1 MANPLFKHLLV
12 TGMLCA
18 GTTLLFTGCIDDSYD
33 LNKVDLTMKLNTE
46 GLGVKLGNTDLIALA
61 DIIDEDETVKTEANG
76 LYYLVKDGTSNFNV
90 KVDNMTTSFNDT
102 KLDMDAPVL
111 EYKDVYE
118 QLRDKGFPVTHGST
132 LPIPVG
138 FEMHGSAEGNQKIDF
153 SITDVNDVKQV
164 KTIDLQRSKVALTLT
179 EANHPA
185 TLNLGVTH
193 LKNIRLY
200 LPKFL
205 GVTDVA
211 PGWELKE
218 GNVLVYTKNGG
229 TYNYNRNNPEIC
241 SVYLNKVALDQT
253 KNQGL
258 VNEKKEIELTP
269 AELNIRMTAEQ
280 VFFENRAGREL
291 SMNVG
296 DQASVR
302 LDIKVPNNVLN
313 INQVTGI
320 FNPAINPDNERIDVS
335 NDLPDFL
342 QDKDVRIVAT
352 NPTIR
357 FHANMSTLPVGID
370 MRGTLTAVKENG
382 AFENG
387 ATTKVVKLDK
397 GVMEMGRDNYVY
409 YCNQGNTPYDPEGAK
424 AGAATVKN
432 TANIGDLITEL
443 PDYLEVNLRDNQIN
457 VKNEYYTVQLGR
469 DYHVDADYSV
479 FVPFEFDRGLKVVY
493 NDSTESM
500 HSDLKDLSATG
511 TLEVMADAYNTIP
524 LELLVGLK
532 AVDVDGNELPVE
544 FNTAEAHVVPGDGST
559 YTMNGEVKQRSG
571 SEVMTPIKITAKLD
585 DKDLLSRI
593 DKLCFNIHA
602 DATGSNKLVST
613 QYLKLNNIKIK
624 LHAGVIADFN

>member
-33 LNKVDLTMKLNTE
+33 LDKVDLTMKLNTD

-61 DIIDEDETVKTEANG
+61 DILDEDETVKTEANG

-102 KLDMDAPVL
+102 KLDMNTPVL
-111 EYKDVYE
+111 QYNDVYE
-118 QLRDKGFPVTHGST
+118 QLRDAGIPVTHGST
-132 LPIPVG
+132 LPIPAN
-138 FEMHGSAEGNQKIDF
+138 FEMHGSAEGDQEVDF
-153 SITDVNDVKQV
+153 KITDVSDVKQV
-164 KTIDLQRSKVALTLT
+164 KTIDLQKSKVALTLT
-179 EANHPA
+179 EANQPA
-185 TLNLGVTH
+185 SLNLGVTR
-193 LKNIRLY
+193 LKNVRLY

-218 GNVLVYTKNGG
+218 GNVLVYTLNGG

-253 KNQGL
+253 ENKGKVENGG
-258 VNEKKEIELTP
+258 IELTP
-269 AELNIRMTAEQ
+269 NELNVRMTAEQ

-302 LDIKVPNNVLN
+302 LDIKVPNNKLN
-313 INQVTGI
+313 ISQVTGI

-342 QDKDVRIVAT
+342 QDKEVRIVAT

-424 AGAATVKN
+424 ADAATVKN

-443 PDYLEVNLRDNQIN
+443 PDYLEVDLKNNQIN

-532 AVDVDGNELPVE
+532 AVDVDGNEVPVE
-544 FNTAEAHVVPGDGST
+544 FNTAEAHVAPGDGST

>member
-33 LNKVDLTMKLNTE
+33 LDKVDLTMKLNTD

-61 DIIDEDETVKTEANG
+61 DILDEDETVKTEANG

-111 EYKDVYE
+111 QYNDVYE
-118 QLRDKGFPVTHGST
+118 QLRDAGIPVTEGST
-132 LPIPVG
+132 LPIPAD
-138 FEMHGSAEGNQKIDF
+138 FEMHGSAKGNQKIDF

-185 TLNLGVTH
+185 TLNLGVTR

-218 GNVLVYTKNGG
+218 GNVLVYNNGG

-253 KNQGL
+253 EHNGKVENGS
-258 VNEKKEIELTP
+258 IELTP

-280 VFFENRAGREL
+280 VYFENRAGREL

-320 FNPAINPDNERIDVS
+320 FNPVINPDNERIDVS
-335 NDLPDFL
+335 SDLPDFL
-342 QDKDVRIVAT
+342 QDKEVRIVAT

-443 PDYLEVNLRDNQIN
+443 PDYLEVDLKNNQIN

-544 FNTAEAHVVPGDGST
+544 FNTAEAHVAPGDGST

-585 DKDLLSRI
+585 DKDLLCRI

>member
-33 LNKVDLTMKLNTE
+33 LDKVDLTMKLNTD

-61 DIIDEDETVKTEANG
+61 DILDEDETVKTEANG

-90 KVDNMTTSFNDT
+90 KVDNMTTCFNDT
-102 KLDMDAPVL
+102 KLDMNTPVL
-111 EYKDVYE
+111 QYNDVFK
-118 QLRDKGFPVTHGST
+118 QLQDAGIPVTEGNT
-132 LPIPVG
+132 LPIPAN
-138 FEMHGSAEGNQKIDF
+138 FEMHGSAEGDQEVDF
-153 SITDVNDVKQV
+153 KITDVSDVKQV

-179 EANHPA
+179 EANKPA
-185 TLNLGVTH
+185 SLNLGVTR

-218 GNVLVYTKNGG
+218 GNVLVYTLNGG
-229 TYNYNRNNPEIC
+229 IYNYNRNNPEIC

-253 KNQGL
+253 KNNGK
-258 VNEKKEIELTP
+258 VENGSIELTP
-269 AELNIRMTAEQ
+269 NELNVTMTAEQ
-280 VFFENRAGREL
+280 VYFENRAGREL

-313 INQVTGI
+313 ISQVTGI
-320 FNPAINPDNERIDVS
+320 FNPAIDPDNERIDVS
-335 NDLPDFL
+335 SDLPDFL

-443 PDYLEVNLRDNQIN
+443 PDYLEVNLKNNQIN

-532 AVDVDGNELPVE
+532 AVDVDGNEVPVE
-544 FNTAEAHVVPGDGST
+544 FNTAEAHVAPGDGST

-571 SEVMTPIKITAKLD
+571 SEVMTPIKITAKLEN
-585 DKDLLSRI
+585 KDLLSRI

>member
-1 MANPLFKHLLV
+1 
-12 TGMLCA
+12 
-18 GTTLLFTGCIDDSYD
+18 
-33 LNKVDLTMKLNTE
+33 NK
-46 GLGVKLGNTDLIALA
+46 
-61 DIIDEDETVKTEANG
+61 
-76 LYYLVKDGTSNFNV
+76 
-90 KVDNMTTSFNDT
+90 
-102 KLDMDAPVL
+102 P
-111 EYKDVYE
+111 
-118 QLRDKGFPVTHGST
+118 GS
-132 LPIPVG
+132 L
-138 FEMHGSAEGNQKIDF
+138 H
-153 SITDVNDVKQV
+153 
-164 KTIDLQRSKVALTLT
+164 
-179 EANHPA
+179 
-185 TLNLGVTH
+185 LGVTR
-193 LKNIRLY
+193 LKNVRLY
-200 LPKFL
+200 LPKIL

-218 GNVLVYTKNGG
+218 GNVLVYTLNGG

-253 KNQGL
+253 EHKGKVENGG
-258 VNEKKEIELTP
+258 IELTP
-269 AELNIRMTAEQ
+269 NELKVRMTAEQ
-280 VFFENRAGREL
+280 VYFENRAGREL
-291 SMNVG
+291 SMNEG

-313 INQVTGI
+313 ISQVTGI
-320 FNPAINPDNERIDVS
+320 FNPAIDPDNERIDVS

-443 PDYLEVNLRDNQIN
+443 PDYLEVDLKNNQIN

-544 FNTAEAHVVPGDGST
+544 FNTAEAHVAPGDGST

>member
-33 LNKVDLTMKLNTE
+33 LDKVDLTMKLNTD

-61 DIIDEDETVKTEANG
+61 DILDEDETVKTEANG

-102 KLDMDAPVL
+102 KLDMNTPVL
-111 EYKDVYE
+111 QYNDVFE
-118 QLRDKGFPVTHGST
+118 QLRNAGIPVTHGHT
-132 LPIPVG
+132 LPIPAD
-138 FEMHGSAEGNQKIDF
+138 FEMHGSAEGDQEVDF
-153 SITDVNDVKQV
+153 KITDVSDVKQV

-179 EANHPA
+179 EANQPA
-185 TLNLGVTH
+185 SLNLGVTR
-193 LKNIRLY
+193 LKNVRLY

-218 GNVLVYTKNGG
+218 GNVLVYTLNGG
-229 TYNYNRNNPEIC
+229 TYNYDRNHTEIC

-253 KNQGL
+253 EHKGKVENGS
-258 VNEKKEIELTP
+258 IELTP

-280 VFFENRAGREL
+280 VYFENRAGREL
-291 SMNVG
+291 SMNEG

-302 LDIKVPNNVLN
+302 LDIQLPNNVLN
-313 INQVTGI
+313 ISQVTGI

-335 NDLPDFL
+335 SDLPDFL

-443 PDYLEVNLRDNQIN
+443 PDYLEVNLKNNQIN

-544 FNTAEAHVVPGDGST
+544 FNTAEAHVAPGDGST

-585 DKDLLSRI
+585 DENLLSRI

>member
-33 LNKVDLTMKLNTE
+33 LDKVDLTMKLNTD

-61 DIIDEDETVKTEANG
+61 DILDEDETVKTEANG

-111 EYKDVYE
+111 QYNDVYE
-118 QLRDKGFPVTHGST
+118 QLRDAGIPVTEGST
-132 LPIPVG
+132 LPIPAD

-153 SITDVNDVKQV
+153 SITDVKDVTEV
-164 KTIDLQRSKVALTLT
+164 KTIDLYKSKVALTLT
-179 EANHPA
+179 EANSRPE
-185 TLNLGVTH
+185 LNLGVTR

-218 GNVLVYTKNGG
+218 GNVLVYKNGG
-229 TYNYNRNNPEIC
+229 IYNYNRNKPEIC

-253 KNQGL
+253 KNEGK
-258 VNEKKEIELTP
+258 VENGNIELTP

-280 VFFENRAGREL
+280 VYFENRAGREL
-291 SMNVG
+291 SMKVD

-302 LDIKVPNNVLN
+302 LDIQVPNNVLN
-313 INQVTGI
+313 INQVTGK

-335 NDLPDFL
+335 SDLPDFL
-342 QDKDVRIVAT
+342 QDKEVRIVAT

-443 PDYLEVNLRDNQIN
+443 PDYLEVDLKNNQIN

-544 FNTAEAHVVPGDGST
+544 FNTAEAHVAPGDGST

-571 SEVMTPIKITAKLD
+571 SEVMTPIKITAKLE

>member
-33 LNKVDLTMKLNTE
+33 LDKIDLTMKLNTD

-61 DIIDEDETVKTEANG
+61 DILDEDETVKTEANG

-111 EYKDVYE
+111 QYNDVYE
-118 QLRDKGFPVTHGST
+118 QLRDAGIPVTEGST
-132 LPIPVG
+132 LPIPAD

-153 SITDVNDVKQV
+153 SITDVKDVTEV
-164 KTIDLQRSKVALTLT
+164 KTIDLYKSKVALTLT
-179 EANHPA
+179 EANSRPE
-185 TLNLGVTH
+185 LNLGVTR

-218 GNVLVYTKNGG
+218 GNVLVYKNGG
-229 TYNYNRNNPEIC
+229 IYNYNRNKPEIC

-253 KNQGL
+253 KNEGK
-258 VNEKKEIELTP
+258 VENGNIELTP

-280 VFFENRAGREL
+280 VYFENRAGREL
-291 SMNVG
+291 SMKVD

-302 LDIKVPNNVLN
+302 LDIQVPNNVLN
-313 INQVTGI
+313 INQVTGK

-335 NDLPDFL
+335 SDLPDFL
-342 QDKDVRIVAT
+342 QDKEVRIVAT

-443 PDYLEVNLRDNQIN
+443 PDYLEVNLKNNQIN

-544 FNTAEAHVVPGDGST
+544 FNTAEAHVAPGDGST

-571 SEVMTPIKITAKLD
+571 SEVMTPIKIIAKLD
-585 DKDLLSRI
+585 DENLLSRI

>member
-33 LNKVDLTMKLNTE
+33 LDKVDLTMKLNTD

-61 DIIDEDETVKTEANG
+61 DILDEDETVKTEANG

-102 KLDMDAPVL
+102 KLDMNTPVL
-111 EYKDVYE
+111 QYKDVYE
-118 QLRDKGFPVTHGST
+118 QLRDAGIPVTHGST
-132 LPIPVG
+132 LPIPAD
-138 FEMHGSAEGNQKIDF
+138 FEMHGSAEGDQEVDF
-153 SITDVNDVKQV
+153 KITDVSDVKQV

-179 EANHPA
+179 EANKPA
-185 TLNLGVTH
+185 SLNLGVTR
-193 LKNIRLY
+193 LKNVRLY

-218 GNVLVYTKNGG
+218 GNVLVYTLNGG
-229 TYNYNRNNPEIC
+229 IYNYNRNNPEIC
-241 SVYLNKVALDQT
+241 SVYLNKVVLDQT
-253 KNQGL
+253 EHKGKVENG
-258 VNEKKEIELTP
+258 NIELTP

-313 INQVTGI
+313 ISQVTGI
-320 FNPAINPDNERIDVS
+320 FNPAIDPDNERIDVS

-342 QDKDVRIVAT
+342 QDKEVRIVAT

-443 PDYLEVNLRDNQIN
+443 PDYLEVNLKNNQIN

-511 TLEVMADAYNTIP
+511 TLEVIADAYNTIP

-544 FNTAEAHVVPGDGST
+544 FNTAEAHVAPGDGST
-559 YTMNGEVKQRSG
+559 YTMNGEVKERSG

>member
-33 LNKVDLTMKLNTE
+33 LDKVDLTMKLNTD

-61 DIIDEDETVKTEANG
+61 DILDEDETVKTEANG

-102 KLDMDAPVL
+102 KLDMNTPVL
-111 EYKDVYE
+111 QYNDVYE
-118 QLRDKGFPVTHGST
+118 QLRDAGIPVTHGST
-132 LPIPVG
+132 LPIPAN
-138 FEMHGSAEGNQKIDF
+138 FEMHGSAEGDQEVDF
-153 SITDVNDVKQV
+153 KITDVSDVKQV
-164 KTIDLQRSKVALTLT
+164 KTIDLQKSKVALTLT
-179 EANHPA
+179 EANQPA
-185 TLNLGVTH
+185 SLNLGVTR
-193 LKNIRLY
+193 LKNVRLY
-200 LPKFL
+200 LPKIL

-218 GNVLVYTKNGG
+218 GNVLVYTLNGG

-253 KNQGL
+253 ENKGKVENG
-258 VNEKKEIELTP
+258 NIELTP

-280 VFFENRAGREL
+280 VYFENRAGREL
-291 SMNVG
+291 SMNEG

-302 LDIKVPNNVLN
+302 LDIQLPNNVLN
-313 INQVTGI
+313 ISQVTGI
-320 FNPAINPDNERIDVS
+320 FNPAIDPDNERIDVS

-342 QDKDVRIVAT
+342 QDKEVRIVAT

-443 PDYLEVNLRDNQIN
+443 PDYLEVNLKNNQIN

-532 AVDVDGNELPVE
+532 AIDVDGNELPVE
-544 FNTAEAHVVPGDGST
+544 FNTAEAHVAPGDGST

>member
-33 LNKVDLTMKLNTE
+33 LDKVDLTMKLNTD

-61 DIIDEDETVKTEANG
+61 DILDEDETVKTEANG

-111 EYKDVYE
+111 EYKDVRE
-118 QLRDKGFPVTHGST
+118 QLEAHGVPVVDGKP
-132 LPIPVG
+132 LPIPAD

-153 SITDVNDVKQV
+153 SITDVKDVTEV
-164 KTIDLQRSKVALTLT
+164 KTIDLYKSKVALTLK
-179 EANHPA
+179 EANKPKE
-185 TLNLGVTH
+185 LNLGVTH

-218 GNVLVYTKNGG
+218 GNVLVYTNNGG
-229 TYNYNRNNPEIC
+229 IYNYNRNNSEIC

-253 KNQGL
+253 EHNGKVENGS
-258 VNEKKEIELTP
+258 IELTP

-280 VFFENRAGREL
+280 VYFKNRAGREL
-291 SMNVG
+291 SMEVG
-296 DQASVR
+296 NQASVR
-302 LDIKVPNNVLN
+302 LDIELPNNVLN
-313 INQVTGI
+313 INQVTGK
-320 FNPAINPDNERIDVS
+320 FNPAINPDDERIDVS

-342 QDKDVRIVAT
+342 QDKEVRIVAT

-443 PDYLEVNLRDNQIN
+443 PDYLEVDLKNNQIN

-532 AVDVDGNELPVE
+532 AVDVDGNVVPVE
-544 FNTAEAHVVPGDGST
+544 FNTAEAHVAPGDGST

>member
-33 LNKVDLTMKLNTE
+33 LDKVDLTMKLNTD

-61 DIIDEDETVKTEANG
+61 DILDEDETVKTEANG

-102 KLDMDAPVL
+102 KLDMNAPVL
-111 EYKDVYE
+111 QYNDVKE
-118 QLRDKGFPVTHGST
+118 QLETVGVFVEKHKP
-132 LPIPVG
+132 LPIPAD
-138 FEMHGSAEGNQKIDF
+138 FEMHGSAEGDQEVDF
-153 SITDVNDVKQV
+153 NITDVSDVKQV

-179 EANHPA
+179 EANKPA
-185 TLNLGVTH
+185 SLNLGVTR
-193 LKNIRLY
+193 LKNVRLY
-200 LPKFL
+200 LPNFL

-218 GNVLVYTKNGG
+218 GNVLVYTLNGG

-253 KNQGL
+253 EHKGKVENGG
-258 VNEKKEIELTP
+258 IELTP
-269 AELNIRMTAEQ
+269 NELKVRMTAEQ
-280 VFFENRAGREL
+280 VYFENRAGREL
-291 SMNVG
+291 SMNEG

-313 INQVTGI
+313 ISQVTGI
-320 FNPAINPDNERIDVS
+320 FNPAIDPDNERIDVS

-443 PDYLEVNLRDNQIN
+443 PDYLEVNLKNNQIN

-544 FNTAEAHVVPGDGST
+544 FNTAEAHVAPGDGST

>member
-33 LNKVDLTMKLNTE
+33 LDKVDLTMKLNTD

-61 DIIDEDETVKTEANG
+61 DILDEDETVKTEANG

-102 KLDMDAPVL
+102 KLDMNTPVL
-111 EYKDVYE
+111 QYNDVYE
-118 QLRDKGFPVTHGST
+118 QLRDAGIPVTHGST
-132 LPIPVG
+132 LPIPAD
-138 FEMHGSAEGNQKIDF
+138 FEMHGSAKGDQEVDF
-153 SITDVNDVKQV
+153 KITDVSDVKQV
-164 KTIDLQRSKVALTLT
+164 KTIDLQKSKVALTLT
-179 EANHPA
+179 EANQPA
-185 TLNLGVTH
+185 SLNLGVTR

-211 PGWELKE
+211 PGWELQE
-218 GNVLVYTKNGG
+218 GNVLVYTLNGG
-229 TYNYNRNNPEIC
+229 IYNYNRNNPEIC

-253 KNQGL
+253 ENKGKVENGG
-258 VNEKKEIELTP
+258 IELTP
-269 AELNIRMTAEQ
+269 NELNVTMTAEQ

-302 LDIKVPNNVLN
+302 LDIKVPNNKLN
-313 INQVTGI
+313 ISQVTGI
-320 FNPAINPDNERIDVS
+320 FNPAIDPDNERIDVS

-342 QDKDVRIVAT
+342 QDKEVRIVAT

-443 PDYLEVNLRDNQIN
+443 PDYLEVDLKNNQIN

-532 AVDVDGNELPVE
+532 AVDVDGNEVPVE
-544 FNTAEAHVVPGDGST
+544 FNTAEAHVAPGDGST

>member
-33 LNKVDLTMKLNTE
+33 LDKVDLTMKLNTD

-61 DIIDEDETVKTEANG
+61 DILDEDETVKTEANG

-102 KLDMDAPVL
+102 KLDMNTPVL
-111 EYKDVYE
+111 QYNDVFK
-118 QLRDKGFPVTHGST
+118 QLQDAGIPVTEGST
-132 LPIPVG
+132 LPIPAD
-138 FEMHGSAEGNQKIDF
+138 FEMHGSAKGDQEVDF
-153 SITDVNDVKQV
+153 KITDVSDVKQV
-164 KTIDLQRSKVALTLT
+164 KTIDLQKSKVALTLT
-179 EANHPA
+179 EANQPA
-185 TLNLGVTH
+185 SLNLGVTR

-218 GNVLVYTKNGG
+218 GNVLVYTLNGG
-229 TYNYNRNNPEIC
+229 IYNYNRNNPEIC

-253 KNQGL
+253 KNNGK
-258 VNEKKEIELTP
+258 VENGSIELTP
-269 AELNIRMTAEQ
+269 NELNVTMTAEQ

-313 INQVTGI
+313 ISQVTGI
-320 FNPAINPDNERIDVS
+320 FNPAIDPDNERIDVS
-335 NDLPDFL
+335 SDLPDFL
-342 QDKDVRIVAT
+342 QDKEVRIVAT

-387 ATTKVVKLDK
+387 APTKVVKLDK

-424 AGAATVKN
+424 AGAATVEN

-443 PDYLEVNLRDNQIN
+443 PDYLEVDLKNNQIN

-544 FNTAEAHVVPGDGST
+544 FNTAEAHVAPGDGST

>member
-33 LNKVDLTMKLNTE
+33 LDKVDLTMKLNTD

-61 DIIDEDETVKTEANG
+61 DILDEDETVKTEANG

-102 KLDMDAPVL
+102 KLDMNTPVL
-111 EYKDVYE
+111 QYNDVYE
-118 QLRDKGFPVTHGST
+118 QLRDAGIPVTHGST
-132 LPIPVG
+132 LPIPAN
-138 FEMHGSAEGNQKIDF
+138 FEMHGSAEGDQEVDF
-153 SITDVNDVKQV
+153 KITDVSDVKQV
-164 KTIDLQRSKVALTLT
+164 KTIDLQKSKVALTLT
-179 EANHPA
+179 EANQPA
-185 TLNLGVTH
+185 SLNLGVTR
-193 LKNIRLY
+193 LKNVRLY

-218 GNVLVYTKNGG
+218 GNVLVYTLNGG

-253 KNQGL
+253 ENKGKVENGG
-258 VNEKKEIELTP
+258 IELTP
-269 AELNIRMTAEQ
+269 NELNVRMTAEQ

-302 LDIKVPNNVLN
+302 LDIKVPNNKLN
-313 INQVTGI
+313 ISQVTGI

-342 QDKDVRIVAT
+342 QDKEVRIVAT

-443 PDYLEVNLRDNQIN
+443 PDYLEVDLKNNQIN

-479 FVPFEFDRGLKVVY
+479 FVPFEFDHGLKVVY

-532 AVDVDGNELPVE
+532 AVDVDGNVVPVE
-544 FNTAEAHVVPGDGST
+544 FNTAEAHVAPGHGTT
-559 YTMNGEVKQRSG
+559 YTMNGGVKQRSD

>member
-33 LNKVDLTMKLNTE
+33 LDKVDLTMKLNTD

-61 DIIDEDETVKTEANG
+61 DILDEDETVKTEANG

-102 KLDMDAPVL
+102 KLDMNTPVL
-111 EYKDVYE
+111 QYDDVFK
-118 QLRDKGFPVTHGST
+118 QLRDAGIPVTEGNT
-132 LPIPVG
+132 LPIPAD
-138 FEMHGSAEGNQKIDF
+138 FEMHGSAKGDQEVDF
-153 SITDVNDVKQV
+153 KITDVSDVKQV
-164 KTIDLQRSKVALTLT
+164 KTIDLQKSKVALTLT
-179 EANHPA
+179 EANQPA
-185 TLNLGVTH
+185 SLNLGVTR

-211 PGWELKE
+211 PGWELQE
-218 GNVLVYTKNGG
+218 GNVLVYTHNGG
-229 TYNYNRNNPEIC
+229 TYNYDRNKPEIC

-253 KNQGL
+253 KNEGK
-258 VNEKKEIELTP
+258 VENGNIELKP
-269 AELNIRMTAEQ
+269 NELNVTMTAEQ
-280 VFFENRAGREL
+280 VYFENRAGREL
-291 SMNVG
+291 SMNEG

-302 LDIKVPNNVLN
+302 LDIKLPNNVLN
-313 INQVTGI
+313 ISQVTGI

-335 NDLPDFL
+335 SDLPDFL
-342 QDKDVRIVAT
+342 QDKEVRIVAT

-443 PDYLEVNLRDNQIN
+443 PDYLEVDLKNNQIN

-544 FNTAEAHVVPGDGST
+544 FNTAEAHVAPGDGST

>member
-33 LNKVDLTMKLNTE
+33 LDKVDLTMKLNTD

-61 DIIDEDETVKTEANG
+61 DILDEDETVKTEANG

-102 KLDMDAPVL
+102 KLDMNTPVL
-111 EYKDVYE
+111 QYNDVFK
-118 QLRDKGFPVTHGST
+118 QLQDAGIPVTEGNT
-132 LPIPVG
+132 LPIPVD
-138 FEMHGSAEGNQKIDF
+138 FEMHGSAEGDQEVDF
-153 SITDVNDVKQV
+153 KITDVSDVKQV
-164 KTIDLQRSKVALTLT
+164 KTIDLQKSKVALTLT
-179 EANHPA
+179 EANQPA
-185 TLNLGVTH
+185 SLNLGVTR
-193 LKNIRLY
+193 LKNVRLY

-218 GNVLVYTKNGG
+218 GNVLVYTLNGG

-253 KNQGL
+253 ENKGKVENGG
-258 VNEKKEIELTP
+258 IELTP
-269 AELNIRMTAEQ
+269 NELNVRMTAEQ

-302 LDIKVPNNVLN
+302 LDIKVPNNKLN
-313 INQVTGI
+313 ISQVTGI

-342 QDKDVRIVAT
+342 QDKEVRIVAT

-443 PDYLEVNLRDNQIN
+443 PDYLEVDLKNNQIN

-532 AVDVDGNELPVE
+532 AVDVDGNVVPVE
-544 FNTAEAHVVPGDGST
+544 FNTAEAHVAPGHGTT
-559 YTMNGEVKQRSG
+559 YTMNGGVKQRSD

>member
-33 LNKVDLTMKLNTE
+33 LDKVDLTMKLNTD

-61 DIIDEDETVKTEANG
+61 DILDEDETVKTEANG

-102 KLDMDAPVL
+102 KLDMNTPVL
-111 EYKDVYE
+111 QYNDVKE
-118 QLRDKGFPVTHGST
+118 QLETVGVFVEKHKP
-132 LPIPVG
+132 LPIPAD
-138 FEMHGSAEGNQKIDF
+138 FEMHGSAEGDQEVDF
-153 SITDVNDVKQV
+153 KITDVSDVKQV
-164 KTIDLQRSKVALTLT
+164 KTIDLQKSKVALTLT
-179 EANHPA
+179 EANQPA
-185 TLNLGVTH
+185 SLNLGVTR
-193 LKNIRLY
+193 LKNVRLY

-218 GNVLVYTKNGG
+218 GNVLVYTHNGG

-241 SVYLNKVALDQT
+241 SVYLNKVALDKT
-253 KNQGL
+253 ENKGKVENGG
-258 VNEKKEIELTP
+258 IELTP
-269 AELNIRMTAEQ
+269 NELNVRMTAEQ

-302 LDIKVPNNVLN
+302 LDIKVPNNKLN
-313 INQVTGI
+313 ISQVTGI
-320 FNPAINPDNERIDVS
+320 FNPAIDPDNERIDVS

-342 QDKDVRIVAT
+342 QDKEVRIVAT

-443 PDYLEVNLRDNQIN
+443 PDYLEVDLKNNQIN

-532 AVDVDGNELPVE
+532 AVDVDGNEVPVE
-544 FNTAEAHVVPGDGST
+544 FNTAEAHVAPGDGST

>member
-33 LNKVDLTMKLNTE
+33 LDKVDLTMKLNTD

-61 DIIDEDETVKTEANG
+61 DILDEDETVKTEANG

-111 EYKDVYE
+111 QYNDVYE
-118 QLRDKGFPVTHGST
+118 QLRDAGIPVTEGST
-132 LPIPVG
+132 LPIPAD

-153 SITDVNDVKQV
+153 SITDVKDVTEV
-164 KTIDLQRSKVALTLT
+164 KTIDLYKSKVALTLT
-179 EANHPA
+179 EANSRPE
-185 TLNLGVTH
+185 LNLGVTR

-218 GNVLVYTKNGG
+218 GNVLVYKNGG
-229 TYNYNRNNPEIC
+229 IYNYNRNKPEIC

-253 KNQGL
+253 KNEGK
-258 VNEKKEIELTP
+258 VENGNIELTP

-280 VFFENRAGREL
+280 VYFENRAGREL
-291 SMNVG
+291 SMKVD

-302 LDIKVPNNVLN
+302 LDIQVPNNVLN
-313 INQVTGI
+313 INQVTGK

-342 QDKDVRIVAT
+342 QDKEVRIVAT

-443 PDYLEVNLRDNQIN
+443 PDYLEVDLKNNQIN

-500 HSDLKDLSATG
+500 HRDLKDLSATG

-544 FNTAEAHVVPGDGST
+544 FNTAEAHVAPGDGST

>member
-33 LNKVDLTMKLNTE
+33 LDKVDLTMKLNTD

-61 DIIDEDETVKTEANG
+61 DILDEDETVKTEANG

-102 KLDMDAPVL
+102 KLDMNTPVL
-111 EYKDVYE
+111 QYDDVKRQLEEKDI
-118 QLRDKGFPVTHGST
+118 PVVEGHP
-132 LPIPVG
+132 LPIPVN
-138 FEMHGSAEGNQKIDF
+138 FEMHGSAEGDQEVDF
-153 SITDVNDVKQV
+153 KITDVSDVKQV

-179 EANHPA
+179 EANKPA
-185 TLNLGVTH
+185 SLNLGVTH
-193 LKNIRLY
+193 LKNVRLY

-218 GNVLVYTKNGG
+218 GNVLVYTLNGG

-253 KNQGL
+253 ENKGKVENGG
-258 VNEKKEIELTP
+258 IELTP
-269 AELNIRMTAEQ
+269 NELKVRMTAEQ
-280 VFFENRAGREL
+280 VYFENRAGREL
-291 SMNVG
+291 SMNEG

-313 INQVTGI
+313 ISQVTGI
-320 FNPAINPDNERIDVS
+320 FNPAIDPDNERIDVS

-443 PDYLEVNLRDNQIN
+443 PDYLEVDLKNNQIN

-532 AVDVDGNELPVE
+532 AVDVDGNEVPVE
-544 FNTAEAHVVPGDGST
+544 FNTAEAHVAPGDGST

>member
-33 LNKVDLTMKLNTE
+33 LDKVDLTMKLNTE

-90 KVDNMTTSFNDT
+90 KVDNMTTSFNNT
-102 KLDMDAPVL
+102 ELDMDAPVL
-111 EYKDVYE
+111 EYKDVRE
-118 QLRDKGFPVTHGST
+118 QLEAHGVPVENGKP

-138 FEMHGSAEGNQKIDF
+138 FEMHGSAEGNHKIDF
-153 SITDVNDVKQV
+153 SITDVKDVTEV
-164 KTIDLQRSKVALTLT
+164 KTIDLYKSKVALTLK
-179 EANHPA
+179 EANKPKD
-185 TLNLGVTH
+185 LNLGVTH

-218 GNVLVYTKNGG
+218 GNVLVYTNNGG
-229 TYNYNRNNPEIC
+229 IYNYNRNHTEIC

-253 KNQGL
+253 EHNGKVENGS
-258 VNEKKEIELTP
+258 IELTP

-280 VFFENRAGREL
+280 VFFENRASHEL
-291 SMNVG
+291 SMEVG
-296 DQASVR
+296 NQASVR
-302 LDIKVPNNVLN
+302 LDIELPNNVLN
-313 INQVTGI
+313 INQVTGK

-342 QDKDVRIVAT
+342 QDKEVRIVAT

-443 PDYLEVNLRDNQIN
+443 PDYLEVNLKNNQIN

-544 FNTAEAHVVPGDGST
+544 FNTAEAHVAPGDGST
-559 YTMNGEVKQRSG
+559 YTMNGEVKERSG

>member
-111 EYKDVYE
+111 QYNDVYE
-118 QLRDKGFPVTHGST
+118 QLRDAGIPVTEGST
-132 LPIPVG
+132 LPIPAD

-153 SITDVNDVKQV
+153 SITDVNDVKEV
-164 KTIDLQRSKVALTLT
+164 KTIDLYKSKVALTLT

-185 TLNLGVTH
+185 TLNLGVTR

-218 GNVLVYTKNGG
+218 GNVLVYTLNGG

-253 KNQGL
+253 KNNGK
-258 VNEKKEIELTP
+258 VENGSIELTP
-269 AELNIRMTAEQ
+269 AELNIKMTAEQ
-280 VFFENRAGREL
+280 VYFENRAGREL

-387 ATTKVVKLDK
+387 TTTKKVKLDK

-424 AGAATVKN
+424 TGAATVEN
-432 TANIGDLITEL
+432 VQNIGDLITEL

-544 FNTAEAHVVPGDGST
+544 FNTTEAHVVPGDGST

>member
-33 LNKVDLTMKLNTE
+33 LDKVDLTMKLNTD

-61 DIIDEDETVKTEANG
+61 DILDEDETVKTEANG

-111 EYKDVYE
+111 QYNDVYE
-118 QLRDKGFPVTHGST
+118 QLRDAGIPVTEGST
-132 LPIPVG
+132 LPIPAD

-153 SITDVNDVKQV
+153 SITDVKDVTEV
-164 KTIDLQRSKVALTLT
+164 KTIDLYKSKVALTLT
-179 EANHPA
+179 EANSRPE
-185 TLNLGVTH
+185 LNLGVTR

-218 GNVLVYTKNGG
+218 GNVLVYKNGG
-229 TYNYNRNNPEIC
+229 IYNYNRNKPEIC

-253 KNQGL
+253 KNEGK
-258 VNEKKEIELTP
+258 VENGNIELTP

-280 VFFENRAGREL
+280 VYFENRAGREL
-291 SMNVG
+291 SMKVD

-302 LDIKVPNNVLN
+302 LDIQVPNNVLN
-313 INQVTGI
+313 INQVTGK

-335 NDLPDFL
+335 SDLPDFL
-342 QDKDVRIVAT
+342 QDKEVRIVAT

-382 AFENG
+382 TFENG
-387 ATTKVVKLDK
+387 APTKVVKLDK

-443 PDYLEVNLRDNQIN
+443 PDYLEVNLKNNQIN

-544 FNTAEAHVVPGDGST
+544 FNTAEAHVAPGDGST

>member
-33 LNKVDLTMKLNTE
+33 LDKVDLTMKLNTD

-61 DIIDEDETVKTEANG
+61 DILDEDETVKTEANG

-111 EYKDVYE
+111 QYNDVYE
-118 QLRDKGFPVTHGST
+118 QLRDAGIPVTEGST
-132 LPIPVG
+132 LPIPAD

-153 SITDVNDVKQV
+153 SITDVKDVTEV
-164 KTIDLQRSKVALTLT
+164 KTIDLYKSKVALTLT
-179 EANHPA
+179 EANSRPE
-185 TLNLGVTH
+185 LNLGVTR

-218 GNVLVYTKNGG
+218 GNVLVYKNGG
-229 TYNYNRNNPEIC
+229 IYNYNRNKPEIC

-253 KNQGL
+253 KNEGK
-258 VNEKKEIELTP
+258 VENGNIELTP

-280 VFFENRAGREL
+280 VYFENRAGREL
-291 SMNVG
+291 SMKVD

-302 LDIKVPNNVLN
+302 LDIQVPNNVLN
-313 INQVTGI
+313 INQVTGK

-335 NDLPDFL
+335 SDLPDFL

-387 ATTKVVKLDK
+387 APTKVVKLDK
-397 GVMEMGRDNYVY
+397 SVMNMGRDNYVY
-409 YCNQGNTPYDPEGAK
+409 YYQGNAPYDPEGAK

-443 PDYLEVNLRDNQIN
+443 PDYLEVDLKNNQIN

-544 FNTAEAHVVPGDGST
+544 FNTAEAHVAPGDGST

>member
-33 LNKVDLTMKLNTE
+33 LDKVDLTMKLNTD

-61 DIIDEDETVKTEANG
+61 DILDEDETVKTEANG

-102 KLDMDAPVL
+102 KLDMNTPVL
-111 EYKDVYE
+111 QYNDVFK
-118 QLRDKGFPVTHGST
+118 QLQDAGIPVTEGNT
-132 LPIPVG
+132 LPIPVD
-138 FEMHGSAEGNQKIDF
+138 FEMHGSAKGDQEVDF
-153 SITDVNDVKQV
+153 KITDVSDVKQV
-164 KTIDLQRSKVALTLT
+164 KTIDLQKSKVALTLT
-179 EANHPA
+179 EANQPA
-185 TLNLGVTH
+185 SLNLGVTR

-218 GNVLVYTKNGG
+218 GNVLVYTLNGG
-229 TYNYNRNNPEIC
+229 IYNYNRNNPEIC

-253 KNQGL
+253 ENKGKVENGG
-258 VNEKKEIELTP
+258 IELTP
-269 AELNIRMTAEQ
+269 NELNVTMTAEQ

-313 INQVTGI
+313 ISQVTGI
-320 FNPAINPDNERIDVS
+320 FNPAIDPDNERIDVS

-342 QDKDVRIVAT
+342 QDKEVRIVAT

-357 FHANMSTLPVGID
+357 FHANMSTLPLGID

-443 PDYLEVNLRDNQIN
+443 PDYLEVDLKNNQIN

-532 AVDVDGNELPVE
+532 AVDVDGNEVPVE
-544 FNTAEAHVVPGDGST
+544 FNTAEAHVAPGDGST
-559 YTMNGEVKQRSG
+559 YTMNGEVKERSG

-593 DKLCFNIHA
+593 DKLCLNIHA

>member
-33 LNKVDLTMKLNTE
+33 LDKVDLTMKLNTD

-61 DIIDEDETVKTEANG
+61 DILDEDETVKTEANG

-111 EYKDVYE
+111 QYNDVYE
-118 QLRDKGFPVTHGST
+118 QLRDAGIPVTEGST
-132 LPIPVG
+132 LPIPAN

-153 SITDVNDVKQV
+153 SITDVKDVTEV
-164 KTIDLQRSKVALTLT
+164 KTIDLYKSKVALTLT
-179 EANHPA
+179 EANSRPE
-185 TLNLGVTH
+185 LNLGVTR

-205 GVTDVA
+205 GVTDEA

-218 GNVLVYTKNGG
+218 GNVLVYNNGG
-229 TYNYNRNNPEIC
+229 TYNYNRNNREIC

-253 KNQGL
+253 KHNGK
-258 VNEKKEIELTP
+258 VENGSIELTP

-280 VFFENRAGREL
+280 VYFENRAGREL
-291 SMNVG
+291 SMKVD

-302 LDIKVPNNVLN
+302 LDIQVPNNVLN
-313 INQVTGI
+313 INQVTGK

-443 PDYLEVNLRDNQIN
+443 PDYLEVDLKNNQIN

-544 FNTAEAHVVPGDGST
+544 FNTAEAHVAPGDGST

-571 SEVMTPIKITAKLD
+571 SEVMTPIKITAKLEN
-585 DKDLLSRI
+585 KDLLSRI

>member
-33 LNKVDLTMKLNTE
+33 LDKVDLTMKLNTD

-61 DIIDEDETVKTEANG
+61 DILDEDETVKTEANG

-102 KLDMDAPVL
+102 KLDMNTPVL
-111 EYKDVYE
+111 QYKDVFE
-118 QLRDKGFPVTHGST
+118 QLRDAGIPVTEGST
-132 LPIPVG
+132 LPIPAN
-138 FEMHGSAEGNQKIDF
+138 FEMHGSAEGDQEVDF
-153 SITDVNDVKQV
+153 KITDVSDVKQV

-185 TLNLGVTH
+185 TLNLGVTR

-211 PGWELKE
+211 PGWELQE
-218 GNVLVYTKNGG
+218 GNVLVYTHNGG

-253 KNQGL
+253 EHKGKVENG
-258 VNEKKEIELTP
+258 NIELTP
-269 AELNIRMTAEQ
+269 NELNVRMTAEQ
-280 VFFENRAGREL
+280 VFFENRANREL

-302 LDIKVPNNVLN
+302 LDIKVPNNKLN
-313 INQVTGI
+313 ISQVTGI
-320 FNPAINPDNERIDVS
+320 FNPAIDPDNERIDVS

-342 QDKDVRIVAT
+342 QDKEVRIVAT

-443 PDYLEVNLRDNQIN
+443 PDYLEVNLKNNQIN

-544 FNTAEAHVVPGDGST
+544 FNTAEAHVAPGDGST

>member
-33 LNKVDLTMKLNTE
+33 LDKVDLTMKLNTD

-61 DIIDEDETVKTEANG
+61 DILDEDETVKTEANG

-102 KLDMDAPVL
+102 ELDMNTPVL
-111 EYKDVYE
+111 QYNDVFK
-118 QLRDKGFPVTHGST
+118 QLQDAGIPVTEGNT
-132 LPIPVG
+132 LPIPAD
-138 FEMHGSAEGNQKIDF
+138 FEMHGSAKGDQEVKF
-153 SITDVNDVKQV
+153 SITGVSDVKQV
-164 KTIDLQRSKVALTLT
+164 KTIDLQKSKVALVLT
-179 EANHPA
+179 EKNSPG
-185 TLNLGVTH
+185 LNLGVTR
-193 LKNIRLY
+193 LKNVRLY

-218 GNVLVYTKNGG
+218 GNVLVYTLNGG
-229 TYNYNRNNPEIC
+229 TYNYNRNNTEIC

-253 KNQGL
+253 EHKGKVENGG
-258 VNEKKEIELTP
+258 IELTP
-269 AELNIRMTAEQ
+269 NDLKVRMTAEQ
-280 VFFENRAGREL
+280 VYFENRAGREL
-291 SMNVG
+291 SMNEG

-302 LDIKVPNNVLN
+302 LDITVANKTLN
-313 INQVTGI
+313 ISQVTGI

-335 NDLPDFL
+335 SDLPDFL
-342 QDKDVRIVAT
+342 QDKEVRIVAT

-370 MRGTLTAVKENG
+370 MSGTLTAVKENG

-387 ATTKVVKLDK
+387 APTKVVKLDK
-397 GVMEMGRDNYVY
+397 SVMDMGRDNYVY
-409 YCNQGNTPYDPEGAK
+409 YYQGNAPYDPEGAK

-443 PDYLEVNLRDNQIN
+443 PDYLEVNLKNNQIN

-544 FNTAEAHVVPGDGST
+544 FNTAEAHVAPGDGST

>member
-33 LNKVDLTMKLNTE
+33 LDKVDLTMKLNTD

-61 DIIDEDETVKTEANG
+61 DILDEDETVKTEANG

-102 KLDMDAPVL
+102 ELDMNTPVL
-111 EYKDVYE
+111 QYNDVFE
-118 QLRDKGFPVTHGST
+118 QLRNAGIPVTHGST
-132 LPIPVG
+132 LPIPAD
-138 FEMHGSAEGNQKIDF
+138 FEMHGCAEGDQEVKF
-153 SITDVNDVKQV
+153 SITGVSDVKQV
-164 KTIDLQRSKVALTLT
+164 KTIDLQKSKVALTLT
-179 EANHPA
+179 EANKPA
-185 TLNLGVTH
+185 SLNLGVTR

-218 GNVLVYTKNGG
+218 GNVLVYTLNGG
-229 TYNYNRNNPEIC
+229 TYNYNRNHTEIC

-253 KNQGL
+253 EHKGKVENG
-258 VNEKKEIELTP
+258 NIELTP

-280 VFFENRAGREL
+280 VYFENRAGREL
-291 SMNVG
+291 SMNEG

-302 LDIKVPNNVLN
+302 LDIQLPNNVLN
-313 INQVTGI
+313 ISQVTGI

-335 NDLPDFL
+335 SDLPDFL
-342 QDKDVRIVAT
+342 QDKEVRIVAT

-443 PDYLEVNLRDNQIN
+443 PDYLEVDLKNNQIN

-544 FNTAEAHVVPGDGST
+544 FNTVEAHVAPGDGST
-559 YTMNGEVKQRSG
+559 YTMNGEVKERSG

-613 QYLKLNNIKIK
+613 QYLKLSNIKIK

>member
-33 LNKVDLTMKLNTE
+33 LDKVDLTMKLNTD

-61 DIIDEDETVKTEANG
+61 DILDEDETVKTEANG

-102 KLDMDAPVL
+102 KLDMNTPVL
-111 EYKDVYE
+111 QYNDVFE
-118 QLRDKGFPVTHGST
+118 QLRDKGIPVTHGST
-132 LPIPVG
+132 LPIPAG
-138 FEMHGSAEGNQKIDF
+138 FEMHGSAEGDQEVDF
-153 SITDVNDVKQV
+153 KITDVSDVKQV

-179 EANHPA
+179 EANQPA
-185 TLNLGVTH
+185 SLNLGVTH
-193 LKNIRLY
+193 LKNVRLY

-229 TYNYNRNNPEIC
+229 IYNYNRNNPEIC

-253 KNQGL
+253 EHNGKVENGS
-258 VNEKKEIELTP
+258 IELTP

-280 VFFENRAGREL
+280 VYFEKRAGREL

-313 INQVTGI
+313 INQVTGK

-387 ATTKVVKLDK
+387 ATTKVVRLDK

-424 AGAATVKN
+424 AGAATVEN
-432 TANIGDLITEL
+432 VQNIGDLITEL

-544 FNTAEAHVVPGDGST
+544 FNTTEAHVLPGDGST

>member
-33 LNKVDLTMKLNTE
+33 LDKVDLTMKLNTD

-61 DIIDEDETVKTEANG
+61 DILDEDETVKTEANG

-102 KLDMDAPVL
+102 KLDMNTPVL
-111 EYKDVYE
+111 QYNDVKE
-118 QLRDKGFPVTHGST
+118 QLETVGVFVEKHKP
-132 LPIPVG
+132 LPIPAN
-138 FEMHGSAEGNQKIDF
+138 FEMHGSAEGDQEVDF
-153 SITDVNDVKQV
+153 KITDVSDVKQV

-179 EANHPA
+179 EANKPA
-185 TLNLGVTH
+185 SLNLGVTH
-193 LKNIRLY
+193 LKNVRLY

-218 GNVLVYTKNGG
+218 GNVLVYTLNGG

-253 KNQGL
+253 ENKGKVENGG
-258 VNEKKEIELTP
+258 IELTP
-269 AELNIRMTAEQ
+269 NELKVRMTAEQ
-280 VFFENRAGREL
+280 VYFENRAGREL
-291 SMNVG
+291 SMNEG

-313 INQVTGI
+313 ISQVTGI
-320 FNPAINPDNERIDVS
+320 FNPAIDPDNERIDVS

-342 QDKDVRIVAT
+342 QDKEVRIVAT

-443 PDYLEVNLRDNQIN
+443 PDYLEVDLKNNQIN

-544 FNTAEAHVVPGDGST
+544 FNTAEAHVAPGDGST
-559 YTMNGEVKQRSG
+559 YTMNGEVKERSG

>member
-33 LNKVDLTMKLNTE
+33 LDKVDLTMKLNTE

-90 KVDNMTTSFNDT
+90 KVDNMTTSFNNT
-102 KLDMDAPVL
+102 ELDMDAPVL
-111 EYKDVYE
+111 EYKDVRE
-118 QLRDKGFPVTHGST
+118 QLEAHGVPVVDGKP
-132 LPIPVG
+132 LPIPAD

-153 SITDVNDVKQV
+153 SITDVKDVTEV
-164 KTIDLQRSKVALTLT
+164 KTIDLYKSKVALTLK
-179 EANHPA
+179 EANKPKE
-185 TLNLGVTH
+185 LNLGVTH

-211 PGWELKE
+211 SGWELKE
-218 GNVLVYTKNGG
+218 GNVLVYTNNGG
-229 TYNYNRNNPEIC
+229 IYNYNRNNSEIC

-253 KNQGL
+253 EHNGKVENGS
-258 VNEKKEIELTP
+258 IELTP

-280 VFFENRAGREL
+280 VYFENRAGREL
-291 SMNVG
+291 SMNEG

-313 INQVTGI
+313 ISQVTGI
-320 FNPAINPDNERIDVS
+320 FNPAIDPDNERIDVS

-443 PDYLEVNLRDNQIN
+443 PDYLEVDLKNNQIN

-544 FNTAEAHVVPGDGST
+544 FNTAEAHVAPGDGST

>member
-33 LNKVDLTMKLNTE
+33 LDKVDLTMKLNTD

-61 DIIDEDETVKTEANG
+61 DILDEDETVKTEANG

-102 KLDMDAPVL
+102 KLDMNTPVL
-111 EYKDVYE
+111 QYNDVYE
-118 QLRDKGFPVTHGST
+118 QLRDAGIPVTHGST
-132 LPIPVG
+132 LPIPVD
-138 FEMHGSAEGNQKIDF
+138 FEMHGSAEGDQEVDF
-153 SITDVNDVKQV
+153 KITDVSDVKQV
-164 KTIDLQRSKVALTLT
+164 KTIDLQKSKVALTLT
-179 EANHPA
+179 EANQPA
-185 TLNLGVTH
+185 SLNLGVTR
-193 LKNIRLY
+193 LKNVRLY

-218 GNVLVYTKNGG
+218 GNVLVYTLNGG

-253 KNQGL
+253 ENKGKVENGG
-258 VNEKKEIELTP
+258 IELTP
-269 AELNIRMTAEQ
+269 NELNVRMTAEQ

-302 LDIKVPNNVLN
+302 LDIKVPNNKLN
-313 INQVTGI
+313 ISQVTGI

-342 QDKDVRIVAT
+342 QDKEVRIVAT

-443 PDYLEVNLRDNQIN
+443 PDYLEVDLKNNQIN

-532 AVDVDGNELPVE
+532 AVDVDGNVVPVE
-544 FNTAEAHVVPGDGST
+544 FNTAEAHVAPGHGTT
-559 YTMNGEVKQRSG
+559 YTMNGGVKQRSD

>member
-33 LNKVDLTMKLNTE
+33 LDKVDLTMKLNTD

-61 DIIDEDETVKTEANG
+61 DILDEDETVKTEANG

-102 KLDMDAPVL
+102 KLDMNTPVL
-111 EYKDVYE
+111 QYNDVKE
-118 QLRDKGFPVTHGST
+118 QLETVGVFVEKHKP
-132 LPIPVG
+132 LPIPAN
-138 FEMHGSAEGNQKIDF
+138 FEMHGSAEGDQEVDF
-153 SITDVNDVKQV
+153 KITDVSDVKQV

-179 EANHPA
+179 EANQPA
-185 TLNLGVTH
+185 SLNLGVTR
-193 LKNIRLY
+193 LKNVRLY

-218 GNVLVYTKNGG
+218 GNVLVYTLNGG
-229 TYNYNRNNPEIC
+229 IYNYNRNNPEIC
-241 SVYLNKVALDQT
+241 SVYLNKVVLDQT
-253 KNQGL
+253 EHKGKVENG
-258 VNEKKEIELTP
+258 NIELTP

-313 INQVTGI
+313 ISQVTGI
-320 FNPAINPDNERIDVS
+320 FNPAIDPDNERIDVS

-342 QDKDVRIVAT
+342 QDKEVRIVAT

-443 PDYLEVNLRDNQIN
+443 PDYLEVNLKNNQIN
-457 VKNEYYTVQLGR
+457 VKEEYYTVQLGR

-532 AVDVDGNELPVE
+532 AVDVDGNEVPVE
-544 FNTAEAHVVPGDGST
+544 FNTAEAHVAPGDGST

>member
-33 LNKVDLTMKLNTE
+33 LDKVDLTMKLNTD

-61 DIIDEDETVKTEANG
+61 DILDEDETVKTEANG

-111 EYKDVYE
+111 QYNDVYE
-118 QLRDKGFPVTHGST
+118 QLETAGVPVVDGKP
-132 LPIPVG
+132 LPIPAD

-153 SITDVNDVKQV
+153 SITDVNDVKEV
-164 KTIDLQRSKVALTLT
+164 KTIDLYKSKVALTLT

-185 TLNLGVTH
+185 TLNLGVTR

-218 GNVLVYTKNGG
+218 GNVLVYKNGG

-253 KNQGL
+253 EHNGKVENGS
-258 VNEKKEIELTP
+258 IELTP
-269 AELNIRMTAEQ
+269 EELNIRMTAEQ
-280 VFFENRAGREL
+280 VYFENRAGREL

-302 LDIKVPNNVLN
+302 LDIKVPNNKLN
-313 INQVTGI
+313 ISQVTGI
-320 FNPAINPDNERIDVS
+320 FNPAIDPDNERIDVS
-335 NDLPDFL
+335 SDLPDFL

-370 MRGTLTAVKENG
+370 MSGTLTAVKENG

-387 ATTKVVKLDK
+387 APTKVVKLDK
-397 GVMEMGRDNYVY
+397 SVMNMGRDNYVY
-409 YCNQGNTPYDPEGAK
+409 YYQGNAPYDPEGAK

-443 PDYLEVNLRDNQIN
+443 PDYLEVDLKNNQIN

-532 AVDVDGNELPVE
+532 AVDVDGNVVPVE
-544 FNTAEAHVVPGDGST
+544 FNTAEAHVAPGDGST

>member
-33 LNKVDLTMKLNTE
+33 LDKVDLTMKLNTD

-61 DIIDEDETVKTEANG
+61 DILDEDETVKTEANG

-102 KLDMDAPVL
+102 KLDMNTPVL
-111 EYKDVYE
+111 QYDDVFK
-118 QLRDKGFPVTHGST
+118 QLQDAGIPVTEGNT
-132 LPIPVG
+132 LPIPVD
-138 FEMHGSAEGNQKIDF
+138 FEMHGSAKGDQEVDF
-153 SITDVNDVKQV
+153 KITDVSDVKQV
-164 KTIDLQRSKVALTLT
+164 KTIDLQKSKVALTLT
-179 EANHPA
+179 EANQPA
-185 TLNLGVTH
+185 SLNLGVTR

-218 GNVLVYTKNGG
+218 GNVLVYTLNGG
-229 TYNYNRNNPEIC
+229 IYNYNRNNPEIC
-241 SVYLNKVALDQT
+241 SVYLNKVALDKT
-253 KNQGL
+253 ENKGKVENGG
-258 VNEKKEIELTP
+258 IELTP
-269 AELNIRMTAEQ
+269 NELNVTMTAEQ

-302 LDIKVPNNVLN
+302 LDIKVPNNKLN
-313 INQVTGI
+313 ISQVTGI
-320 FNPAINPDNERIDVS
+320 FNPAIDPDNERIDVS

-342 QDKDVRIVAT
+342 QDKEVRIVAT

-397 GVMEMGRDNYVY
+397 GVMDMGRDNYVY

-443 PDYLEVNLRDNQIN
+443 PDYLEVNLKNNQIN

-532 AVDVDGNELPVE
+532 AVDVDGNEVPVE
-544 FNTAEAHVVPGDGST
+544 FNTAEAHVAPGDGST
-559 YTMNGEVKQRSG
+559 YTMNGGVKQRSD

-585 DKDLLSRI
+585 DKNLLSRI

>member
-33 LNKVDLTMKLNTE
+33 LDKVDLTMKLNTE

-61 DIIDEDETVKTEANG
+61 DILDEDETVKTEANG

-118 QLRDKGFPVTHGST
+118 QLRDKGIPVTEGST
-132 LPIPVG
+132 LPIPEN

-253 KNQGL
+253 EHNGKVENGS
-258 VNEKKEIELTP
+258 IELTP
-269 AELNIRMTAEQ
+269 AELNIRMTADQ

-370 MRGTLTAVKENG
+370 MRGTLTAVKESG
-382 AFENG
+382 TFENG
-387 ATTKVVKLDK
+387 ATTKKVKLDK

-409 YCNQGNTPYDPEGAK
+409 YCNKDKTPYDPEGAK
-424 AGAATVKN
+424 AGAATVEN
-432 TANIGDLITEL
+432 VQNIGDLITEL

-544 FNTAEAHVVPGDGST
+544 FNTTEAHVLPGDGST

-624 LHAGVIADFN
+624 LNAGVIADFN

>member
-33 LNKVDLTMKLNTE
+33 LDKVDLTMKLNTD

-61 DIIDEDETVKTEANG
+61 DILDEDETVKTEANG

-111 EYKDVYE
+111 QYNDVYE
-118 QLRDKGFPVTHGST
+118 QLRDAGIPVTEGST
-132 LPIPVG
+132 LPIPAD

-153 SITDVNDVKQV
+153 SITDVKDVTEV
-164 KTIDLQRSKVALTLT
+164 KTIDLYKSKVALTLT
-179 EANHPA
+179 EANSRPE
-185 TLNLGVTH
+185 LNLGVTR

-218 GNVLVYTKNGG
+218 GNVLVYKNGG
-229 TYNYNRNNPEIC
+229 IYNYNRNKPEIC

-253 KNQGL
+253 KNEGK
-258 VNEKKEIELTP
+258 VENGNIELTP

-280 VFFENRAGREL
+280 VYFENRAGREL
-291 SMNVG
+291 SMKVD

-302 LDIKVPNNVLN
+302 LDIQVPNNVLN
-313 INQVTGI
+313 INQVTGK

-335 NDLPDFL
+335 SDLPDFL
-342 QDKDVRIVAT
+342 QDKEVRIVAT

-424 AGAATVKN
+424 AGAVTVKN

-443 PDYLEVNLRDNQIN
+443 PDYLEVDLKNNQIN

-544 FNTAEAHVVPGDGST
+544 FNTAEAHVAPGDGST

>member
-33 LNKVDLTMKLNTE
+33 LDKVDLTMKLNTD

-61 DIIDEDETVKTEANG
+61 DILDEDETVKTEANG

-102 KLDMDAPVL
+102 KLDMNTPVL
-111 EYKDVYE
+111 QYNDVYE
-118 QLRDKGFPVTHGST
+118 QLRDAQIPVTHGST
-132 LPIPVG
+132 LPIPAN
-138 FEMHGSAEGNQKIDF
+138 FEMHGSAEGDQEVDF
-153 SITDVNDVKQV
+153 KITDVSDVKQV
-164 KTIDLQRSKVALTLT
+164 KTIDLQKSKVALTLT

-185 TLNLGVTH
+185 TLDLGVTR

-200 LPKFL
+200 LPKIL

-218 GNVLVYTKNGG
+218 GNVLVYTGNGG
-229 TYNYNRNNPEIC
+229 TYIYNRNNPEIC

-253 KNQGL
+253 EHKGKVENGG
-258 VNEKKEIELTP
+258 IELTP
-269 AELNIRMTAEQ
+269 EDLKVRMTAEQ
-280 VFFENRAGREL
+280 VYFENRAGREL
-291 SMNVG
+291 SMNEG

-313 INQVTGI
+313 ISQVTGI

-335 NDLPDFL
+335 SDLPDFL

-370 MRGTLTAVKENG
+370 MSGTLTAVKENG

-387 ATTKVVKLDK
+387 APTKVVKLDK

-424 AGAATVKN
+424 AGAVTVKN

-443 PDYLEVNLRDNQIN
+443 PDYLEVDLKNNQIN
-457 VKNEYYTVQLGR
+457 VKEEYYTVQLGR

-544 FNTAEAHVVPGDGST
+544 FNTAEAHVAPGDGST

>member
-33 LNKVDLTMKLNTE
+33 LDKVDLTMKLNTD

-61 DIIDEDETVKTEANG
+61 DILDEDETVKTEANG

-102 KLDMDAPVL
+102 KLDMNTPVL
-111 EYKDVYE
+111 QYNDVKE
-118 QLRDKGFPVTHGST
+118 QLETVGVFVEKHKP
-132 LPIPVG
+132 LPIPAN
-138 FEMHGSAEGNQKIDF
+138 FEMHGSAEGDQEVDF
-153 SITDVNDVKQV
+153 KITDVSDVKQV

-179 EANHPA
+179 EANKPA
-185 TLNLGVTH
+185 SLNLGVTR
-193 LKNIRLY
+193 LKNVRLY

-218 GNVLVYTKNGG
+218 GNVLVYTLNGG

-253 KNQGL
+253 EHKGKVENGG
-258 VNEKKEIELTP
+258 IELTP
-269 AELNIRMTAEQ
+269 NELNVRMTAEQ
-280 VFFENRAGREL
+280 VYFENRAGREL
-291 SMNVG
+291 SMNEG

-313 INQVTGI
+313 ISQVTGI
-320 FNPAINPDNERIDVS
+320 FNPAIDPDNERIDVS

-342 QDKDVRIVAT
+342 QDKEVRIVAT

-443 PDYLEVNLRDNQIN
+443 PDYLEVNLKNNQIN

-544 FNTAEAHVVPGDGST
+544 FNTAEAHVAPGDGST

>member
-33 LNKVDLTMKLNTE
+33 LDKVDLTMKLNTD

-61 DIIDEDETVKTEANG
+61 DILDEDETVKTEANG

-102 KLDMDAPVL
+102 KLDMNTPVL
-111 EYKDVYE
+111 QYDDVFK
-118 QLRDKGFPVTHGST
+118 QLRDAGIPVTEGNT
-132 LPIPVG
+132 LPIPAD
-138 FEMHGSAEGNQKIDF
+138 FEMHGSAKGDQEVDF
-153 SITDVNDVKQV
+153 KITDVSDVKQV
-164 KTIDLQRSKVALTLT
+164 KTIDLQKSKVALTLT
-179 EANHPA
+179 EANQPA
-185 TLNLGVTH
+185 SLNLGVTR

-211 PGWELKE
+211 PGWELQE
-218 GNVLVYTKNGG
+218 GNVLVYTHNGG
-229 TYNYNRNNPEIC
+229 TYNYDRNKPEIC

-253 KNQGL
+253 KNEGK
-258 VNEKKEIELTP
+258 VENGNIELKP
-269 AELNIRMTAEQ
+269 NELNVTMTAEQ
-280 VFFENRAGREL
+280 VYFENRAGREL
-291 SMNVG
+291 SMNEG

-302 LDIKVPNNVLN
+302 LDIKLPNNVLN
-313 INQVTGI
+313 ISQVTGI

-335 NDLPDFL
+335 SDLPDFL
-342 QDKDVRIVAT
+342 QDKEVRIVAT

-370 MRGTLTAVKENG
+370 MRGTLTSVKENG

-443 PDYLEVNLRDNQIN
+443 PDYLEVDLKNNQIN

-544 FNTAEAHVVPGDGST
+544 FNTAEAHVAPGDGST